1 MQTAETSDDKEIS
14 IMDGGLFVTLYDEKT
29 SSLYLKYGIYGFLMP
44 PVLAPRASS
53 RSKHYHALADYACS
67 REGTHIFF
75 FLKRKIIY
83 GGTVKGNADI
93 ASFYLNGKTSP
104 LGRTANAELFWDE
117 SARYTPTDKEGI
129 FVVRDNERSQPF
141 ILQFNKI
148 SDLTGKQISS
158 DDLYFEL
165 GKYPY
170 PLPSNTIQGMS
181 FCTLTPGET
190 QTSLDLVKKSEKFFN
205 KACNEEMII
214 GANQQLFKP
223 QFLDKSSYQN
233 EAHLEFSLLAD
244 LGRIEHLFLSGH
256 YILCRQV
263 PISPFKPFNMD
274 RADICLYSLANPI
287 MEGTIPNVIIELK
300 NKRANFRAHEQM
312 VRYLDWL
319 SRITGQEDFQKILP
333 IIVAP
338 EFNIRRNKIDLK
350 YENKIVMYSLNNNS
364 TFVPE

>member
-1 MQTAETSDDKEIS
+1 
-14 IMDGGLFVTLYDEKT
+14 MDGGLFITLYDERT
-29 SSLYLKYGIYGFLMP
+29 LSLYLKYGIYGFLMP
-44 PVLAPRASS
+44 PVLTPRPSS
-53 RSKHYHALADYACS
+53 RSRHYHALADYACS

-83 GGTVKGNADI
+83 GGTVKGNTNI

-117 SARYTPTDKEGI
+117 SIRYTPTDQDGI
-129 FVVRDNERSQPF
+129 FVVRDNKRSQPF

-190 QTSLDLVKKSEKFFN
+190 QTSLDLVRRSEKYFN
-205 KACNEEMII
+205 VACNENMII
-214 GANQQLFKP
+214 GVNQQLFES
-223 QFLDKSSYQN
+223 QFIDKNSYQN

-244 LGRIEHLFLSGH
+244 LERIRHLLPCDS
-256 YILCRQV
+256 YTLCRQV

-274 RADICLYSLANPI
+274 RADICLYSISNHI
-287 MEGTIPNVIIELK
+287 KNGTIPNVIIELK
-300 NKRANFRAHEQM
+300 NKKANFRDYEQM
-312 VRYLDWL
+312 VRYLNWL
-319 SRITGQEDFQKILP
+319 SRITEQEDFQKILP

-350 YENKIVMYSLNNNS
+350 YEDKIIMYSLNSGSN
-364 TFVPE
+364 FVPV

>member
-1 MQTAETSDDKEIS
+1 
-14 IMDGGLFVTLYDEKT
+14 MDGGLFITLYDEKT
-29 SSLYLKYGIYGFLMP
+29 LTLYLKYGIYGFLMP
-44 PVLAPRASS
+44 PVMTPKPSPRS
-53 RSKHYHALADYACS
+53 RHYHALADYACS

-83 GGTVKGNADI
+83 GGTVKGNTNI

-104 LGRTANAELFWDE
+104 LGRKASAELFWDE
-117 SARYTPTDKEGI
+117 SVRYTPTNQDGI
-129 FVVRDNERSQPF
+129 FMVRGNKRSQPF

-148 SDLTGKQISS
+148 SDLTGKWIPS

-190 QTSLDLVKKSEKFFN
+190 QTLLGLVGKSEEYLN
-205 KACNEEMII
+205 VLCNENMII
-214 GANQQLFKP
+214 GVNQQLFESR
-223 QFLDKSSYQN
+223 FIDENLYQN
-233 EAHLEFSLLAD
+233 EAHLEFSLLSD
-244 LGRIEHLFLSGH
+244 LERIRQLLPCDS

-274 RADICLYSLANPI
+274 RADICLYSLSNHI
-287 MEGTIPNVIIELK
+287 ENGTIPNVIIELK
-300 NKRANFRAHEQM
+300 NKKSNYRDYEQM
-312 VRYLDWL
+312 VKYLNWL
-319 SRITGQEDFQKILP
+319 SRITGQKDFQKILP

-338 EFNIRRNKIDLK
+338 EFNIKRNKIDLK
-350 YENKIVMYSLNNNS
+350 YENKIIMYSLNSNS
-364 TFVPE
+364 KFVPV

>member
-1 MQTAETSDDKEIS
+1 MN
-14 IMDGGLFVTLYDEKT
+14 GGLFITLYDERT
-29 SSLYLKYGIYGFLMP
+29 LSLYLKYGIYGFLMP
-44 PVLAPRASS
+44 PVLTPKPSPRS
-53 RSKHYHALADYACS
+53 RHYHALADYACS

-83 GGTVKGNADI
+83 GGTVKGNTNI
-93 ASFYLNGKTSP
+93 ASFYLNGETSP
-104 LGRTANAELFWDE
+104 LGRKANAELFWDE
-117 SARYTPTDKEGI
+117 SVRYTPTDQDGI
-129 FVVRDNERSQPF
+129 FMVRGNKRSQPF

-190 QTSLDLVKKSEKFFN
+190 QTSLDLIRRSDKYFDVT
-205 KACNEEMII
+205 CNEEMII
-214 GANQQLFKP
+214 GVKQQLFESR
-223 QFLDKSSYQN
+223 LIDENSYQN

-244 LGRIEHLFLSGH
+244 LDRIRQLLPCDS

-274 RADICLYSLANPI
+274 RADICLYSLSNHI
-287 MEGTIPNVIIELK
+287 KNGTIPNVIIELK
-300 NKRANFRAHEQM
+300 NKKANYRDYEQM
-312 VRYLDWL
+312 VRYLNWL
-319 SRITGQEDFQKILP
+319 SRITEQKDFQKILP

-338 EFNIRRNKIDLK
+338 EFNIRRDKIDLK
-350 YENKIVMYSLNNNS
+350 YEDKIIMYSLNNNS
-364 TFVPE
+364 NFVPA

>member
-1 MQTAETSDDKEIS
+1 
-14 IMDGGLFVTLYDEKT
+14 MDGGLFITLYDEKT
-29 SSLYLKYGIYGFLMP
+29 LSLYLKYGIYGFLMP
-44 PVLAPRASS
+44 PVLTPRASS

-67 REGTHIFF
+67 REGTHAFF

-83 GGTVKGNADI
+83 GGTVKGNTNI
-93 ASFYLNGKTSP
+93 ASFYINGKTSP

-117 SARYTPTDKEGI
+117 SVRYVPTDKEGI
-129 FVVRDNERSQPF
+129 FVVKGNERSQPF

-190 QTSLDLVKKSEKFFN
+190 QTALDLAKKSNKYFN
-205 KACNEEMII
+205 AACNEEMII
-214 GANQQLFKP
+214 GANQQLFESR
-223 QFLDKSSYQN
+223 FIDENSYQN

-244 LGRIEHLFLSGH
+244 LDRIRHLLPCDS

-274 RADICLYSLANPI
+274 RADVCLYSLSNHI
-287 MEGTIPNVIIELK
+287 KNGTIPNVIIELK
-300 NKRANFRAHEQM
+300 NKRANFRAYEQM
-312 VRYLDWL
+312 VRYLNWL
-319 SRITGQEDFQKILP
+319 SRITEREDFQKILP

-338 EFNIRRNKIDLK
+338 DFYIRRGRIDLK
-350 YENKIVMYSLNNNS
+350 YENKIIMYSLNSNS
-364 TFVPE
+364 NFVPA

>member
-1 MQTAETSDDKEIS
+1 
-14 IMDGGLFVTLYDEKT
+14 MDGGLFITLYDKRT
-29 SSLYLKYGIYGFLMP
+29 LSLYLKYGIYGFLMP
-44 PVLAPRASS
+44 PVLTSRPSS
-53 RSKHYHALADYACS
+53 HSRHYHALADYACS

-75 FLKRKIIY
+75 FLERKIIY
-83 GGTVKGNADI
+83 GGTVKGNTNI

-117 SARYTPTDKEGI
+117 SVRYTPTDQDGI
-129 FVVRDNERSQPF
+129 FIVRDNKRSQPF

-148 SDLTGKQISS
+148 PDLTGKQISS
-158 DDLYFEL
+158 DELYFEL

-190 QTSLDLVKKSEKFFN
+190 QISVDLEKKSDKYFDV
-205 KACNEEMII
+205 ACNEEMIV
-214 GANQQLFKP
+214 GVNQQLFESR
-223 QFLDKSSYQN
+223 FIDENSYQN

-244 LGRIEHLFLSGH
+244 LDHIKHLLPSDS

-263 PISPFKPFNMD
+263 PISPFKPYHMD
-274 RADICLYSLANPI
+274 RADICLYSLSNHI
-287 MEGTIPNVIIELK
+287 ENGTIPNVIIELK
-300 NKRANFRAHEQM
+300 NKKANFHAYEQM

-319 SRITGQEDFQKILP
+319 SRITEQEDFQKIVP

-350 YENKIVMYSLNNNS
+350 YKDKIIMYSLNSGSN
-364 TFVPE
+364 FVLA